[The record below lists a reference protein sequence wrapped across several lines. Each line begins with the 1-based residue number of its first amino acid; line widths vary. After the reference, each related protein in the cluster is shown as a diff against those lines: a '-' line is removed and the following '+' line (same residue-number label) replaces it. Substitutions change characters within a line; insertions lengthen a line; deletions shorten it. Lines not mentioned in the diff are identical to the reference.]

1 MTTRRMVHGMCPL
14 RASDAVYAWRLFG
27 CLGLYGFILA
37 NIAYCSSKSVDRV
50 HFCSFQVNYVAKIA
64 SFYSCLEAVLCC
76 AVIVCIFVFQNL
88 MNGAWI
94 LYLNCLTLSYSH
106 SVTTSFFV

>member
-37 NIAYCSSKSVDRV
+37 NIAYCSSKSVDCV
-50 HFCSFQVNYVAKIA
+50 HFRSFQVNYVATIA
-64 SFYSCLEAVLCC
+64 SFYSCLDAVLCC
-76 AVIVCIFVFQNL
+76 
-88 MNGAWI
+88 G
-94 LYLNCLTLSYSH
+94 NCLH
-106 SVTTSFFV
+106 FWIPKPDEWCMDFVP